1 MGQLALDI
9 YRIDEEATK
18 NAVEKYLR
26 QAREY
31 KVTEYIPLEPKYT
44 SDYSDI
50 PRSYTGKISDST
62 ANIAIKNIDEPE
74 RRKHHVERVE
84 RAVSRLGERQQKII
98 RMRYLDNDDMLD
110 FNVAAELGYS
120 DRHYRRLKS
129 IAIYRLAAA
138 LGLIVFRE

>member
-50 PRSYTGKISDST
+50 PRSYTGRISDPT
-62 ANIAIKNIDEPE
+62 ANIAARNIDEPE
-74 RRKHHVERVE
+74 RRRQHVERVE
-84 RAVSRLGERQQKII
+84 KAIARLGSKQQAII
-98 RMRYLDNDDMLD
+98 RMRYMDDDDVMD
-110 FNVAAELGYS
+110 SEVAEKLNYS
-120 DRHYRRLKS
+120 PRHYRRLKS
-129 IAIYRLAAA
+129 IAIYRLATA
-138 LGLIVFRE
+138 LGLIKLRD